1 MRSLLPPESLPSP
14 SGILQ
19 SLPRLARHLESPSSP
34 LVPALSR
41 RALDQGWLCGVLRSP
56 QVSTPTY
63 QRLPLTPPRPQSRCS
78 CLCCW
83 PAFRE
88 TSHPRSSTLKPSM
101 STWGLVEALMTAG
114 KGSWCCQRSYW
125 LHWERTKTSDLV
137 VYPCLSCPALLDDSA
152 CMGRAAFDIHQRP
165 STSKMDSGTPARDH
179 DERSP
184 PSKKARLGRG
194 KPALGRR
201 RPFLAPTRSS
211 CPAFSACR
219 SVFEYERL
227 NHIEEGSYG
236 VVFRARELCGGGIV
250 ALKKLKLDEE
260 KNGFP
265 ITSLREVMA
274 LMVCSHENV
283 VGVREIVVGD
293 TLTQSAHPP
302 RISAFRSSS
311 RLTVRPRQDLHC
323 DGFRRA

>member
-56 QVSTPTY
+56 QVSAPTH

-101 STWGLVEALMTAG
+101 STLGLVEALMTAG
-114 KGSWCCQRSYW
+114 KGSWRCQRSYW
-125 LHWERTKTSDLV
+125 LHWERTETSDLV
-137 VYPCLSCPALLDDSA
+137 VYPCLSALLDDSA
-152 CMGRAAFDIHQRP
+152 CMGRAAFDVHQRP
-165 STSKMDSGTPARDH
+165 STSRMDSGTAARDD

-194 KPALGRR
+194 KPARR
-201 RPFLAPTRSS
+201 SRLTPVRSGH
-211 CPAFSACR
+211 PAFSTCR

-236 VVFRARELCGGGIV
+236 VVFRARELRGGGIV

-302 RISAFRSSS
+302 PISALHSSS
-311 RLTVRPRQDLHC
+311 RLTVRPRQDLHR